1 VLPLV
6 LPVVDDEPD
15 EADDEPDEA
24 GALADVLADG
34 DPLFLGLD
42 KELSEAVD
50 TGPRV

>member
-1 VLPLV
+1 V

-34 DPLFLGLD
+34 DPLFGLD